1 MGQTT
6 KEKGKIRVMIVDDHA
21 MVRQGLRGFLELQPN
36 IEVVGEAV
44 DGMDA
49 VEKAAALRP
58 NVVLMDLMMPRMDG
72 AQATRAIRTAAPS
85 TQVIVLTSFSEDEQV
100 FASIKAGAA
109 GYLMKDIQPTA
120 LAAAIEKVAR
130 GEPTLH
136 PEIAR
141 KIMQELGTPPR
152 TPPPTPATSTP
163 AKGSKELEPGLTE
176 REIEVLRLIARGK
189 SNREI
194 ADELVLSEKTVKT
207 HVSNILQKLHLSDR
221 TKAALYAVRRR
232 LVDVDKDS
240 DV

>member
-6 KEKGKIRVMIVDDHA
+6 KDKGRIKVMIVDDHA
-21 MVRQGLRGFLELQPN
+21 VVRQGLRGFLELQPN

-49 VEKAAALRP
+49 VEKAQSLRP
-58 NVVLMDLMMPRMDG
+58 NIVLMDLKMPRMDG
-72 AQATRAIRTAAPS
+72 VQATRAIRSALPS
-85 TQVIVLTSFSEDEQV
+85 VQVVVLTSFSEDEDV

-109 GYLMKDIQPTA
+109 GYLMKDIQPSA

-141 KIMQELGTPPR
+141 KIMQELGTPPQQQAAR
-152 TPPPTPATSTP
+152 Q
-163 AKGSKELEPGLTE
+163 KGSKELDPGLTE
-176 REIEVLRLIARGK
+176 REIEVLRLIARGR

-232 LVDVDKDS
+232 LVDVDKDEG
-240 DV
+240 

>member
-1 MGQTT
+1 MGQTG

-21 MVRQGLRGFLELQPN
+21 VVRQGLRGFLELQPN

-49 VEKAAALRP
+49 VEKAQALRP
-58 NVVLMDLMMPRMDG
+58 NVVLMDLVMPRMDG
-72 AQATRAIRTAAPS
+72 AQATRAIRTSVPS

-109 GYLMKDIQPTA
+109 GYLMKDIQPNA

-141 KIMQELGTPPR
+141 KIMQELGTPPQQIAAR
-152 TPPPTPATSTP
+152 P
-163 AKGSKELEPGLTE
+163 KGSKELEPGLTE
-176 REIEVLRLIARGK
+176 REIEVLRLIARGR

-232 LVDVDKDS
+232 LVDVDKDT
-240 DV
+240 DG

>member
-6 KEKGKIRVMIVDDHA
+6 KEKGRIRVLIADDHA
-21 MVRQGLRGFLELQPN
+21 VVRQGLRGFLELQPN

-49 VEKAAALRP
+49 VEKAQALRP
-58 NVVLMDLMMPRMDG
+58 NVVLMDLVMPRMDG

-85 TQVIVLTSFSEDEQV
+85 TQVIALTSFSEDEQV

-109 GYLMKDIQPTA
+109 GYLMKDIQPNA

-141 KIMQELGTPPR
+141 KIMQELGTPPTQKPLHPR
-152 TPPPTPATSTP
+152 
-163 AKGSKELEPGLTE
+163 GSKELEPGLTE
-176 REIEVLRLIARGK
+176 REIEVLRLIARGR

-194 ADELVLSEKTVKT
+194 ADELALSEKTVKT

-232 LVDVDKDS
+232 LVDVDKD
-240 DV
+240 VEG

>member
-1 MGQTT
+1 MAQTT
-6 KEKGKIRVMIVDDHA
+6 KEKGRIRVLIADDHA
-21 MVRQGLRGFLELQPN
+21 VVRQGLRGFLELQPN

-49 VEKAAALRP
+49 VEKAQALRP
-58 NVVLMDLMMPRMDG
+58 NVVLMDMVMPRMDG
-72 AQATRAIRTAAPS
+72 AQATRAIRTAVPS

-109 GYLMKDIQPTA
+109 GYLMKDIQPNA

-141 KIMQELGTPPR
+141 KIMQELGTPPAQKPLR
-152 TPPPTPATSTP
+152 PR
-163 AKGSKELEPGLTE
+163 GSKELEPGLTE
-176 REIEVLRLIARGK
+176 REIEVLRLIARGR

-232 LVDVDKDS
+232 LVDVDKDTE
-240 DV
+240 D

>member
-6 KEKGKIRVMIVDDHA
+6 KEKGRIRVMIVDDHA
-21 MVRQGLRGFLELQPN
+21 VVRQGLRGFLELQPN

-44 DGMDA
+44 DGVDA
-49 VEKAAALRP
+49 VEKAQALRP
-58 NVVLMDLMMPRMDG
+58 NIVLMDLVMPRMDG
-72 AQATRAIRTAAPS
+72 VQATRAIRTALPS
-85 TQVIVLTSFSEDEQV
+85 TQVVVLTSFSEDEQV

-120 LAAAIEKVAR
+120 LAAALEKVAR

-152 TPPPTPATSTP
+152 TQPPA
-163 AKGSKELEPGLTE
+163 AVREKGSKELEPGLTE
-176 REIEVLRLIARGK
+176 REVEVLRLIARGK

-232 LVDVDKDS
+232 LVDVDKES